1 MCPFHLFHEH
11 SIDMGTGKNS
21 LFLSFVFWMIL
32 KIEMNA
38 VFLYINGR
46 SRRVFR
52 LAYVQINIGVLWVPF
67 KLFTSRGRQYVQ

>member
-1 MCPFHLFHEH
+1 MNTALTWGQVKIRYFIVC
-11 SIDMGTGKNS
+11 
-21 LFLSFVFWMIL
+21 FWMIL